1 MSTGTFRRASGGLL
15 LGDYEG
21 LTTDGPFAVRP
32 LFVESEDNAPQNST
46 DAYSGLFPTG
56 TVPGSFAAAVATHR
70 ATAVQAVRP
79 HRTLRRSG
87 LPKSSVRSSKRLR
100 QEGSSGSSESQ
111 GKHPA
116 IFSCEPYV

>member
-1 MSTGTFRRASGGLL
+1 MRVALL

-56 TVPGSFAAAVATHR
+56 AVPGSFAAAVATHR

-79 HRTLRRSG
+79 HRTLR
-87 LPKSSVRSSKRLR
+87 
-100 QEGSSGSSESQ
+100 
-111 GKHPA
+111 
-116 IFSCEPYV
+116 